1 MTTDKFNAFQF
12 HKVRREVISE
22 HIQKWFDENDKLLPL
37 EEIINQHFLLNE
49 SKTGK
54 QVHLNRSSWHA
65 MQNAPSPY
73 DFRLIEINRY
83 LFKHFHNL
91 YKLKKSSKDNRQE
104 LVLFDGD
111 CNEKPFLGFYKNGKE
126 IE

>member
-1 MTTDKFNAFQF
+1 MTTDKFNIFQS
-12 HKVRREVISE
+12 HKVRREIISE
-22 HIQKWFDENDKLLPL
+22 HIQKWFGKNDKLLQL
-37 EEIINQHFLLNE
+37 EEIINKHFLLNE
-49 SKTGK
+49 PSRK
-54 QVHLNRSSWHA
+54 QVYFNLSSWHA
-65 MQNAPSPY
+65 MQNAPIPY
-73 DFRLIEINRY
+73 DFRLIEINGY

-111 CNEKPFLGFYKNGKE
+111 CNEKPFLGFYENGKE